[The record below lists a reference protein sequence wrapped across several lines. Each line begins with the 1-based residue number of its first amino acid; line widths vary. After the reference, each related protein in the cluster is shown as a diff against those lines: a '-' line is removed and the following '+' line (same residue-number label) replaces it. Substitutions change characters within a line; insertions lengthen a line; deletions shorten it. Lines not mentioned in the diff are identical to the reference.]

1 MSGAYYRQCKNP
13 LRRDTWPKKDWFTRG
28 PLACD
33 AAAPLMK
40 HSPGIHRDS
49 NLLFE
54 IELEPGSRG
63 SRVGNL
69 RDQLKAAIE
78 SGRLAPGMR
87 LPSLREA
94 PKLFGV
100 ARNTMAEVYD
110 QLLNQGYVVARQGSG
125 TFVTDTL
132 PRSHQPAASPNS
144 PSRSL
149 NPFWLQPEVTAAMG
163 FWRETAL
170 LSPRSPTTSIDLRP
184 ALVDARLFPFDVLR
198 RVSSKQLR
206 SLERKTARNKS
217 PQGNQGNY
225 HLRQAITNHIAVTR
239 AVACHADDVLVTSGA
254 QQAFDLLARVLV
266 ASRDTIVAVEDPG
279 YPPMR
284 VAFAAAGA
292 KLVPVG
298 IDDEGLIV
306 DAIPESASVICLCP
320 SHQFPIGVSMSARRR
335 QALIEFARR
344 HNAVIVEDDYDGEFR
359 FGGSPLTALRAHD
372 ASDVVFYVGTFSK
385 CMLPSLRLGFLIAPD
400 WARRAL
406 VAAKNCLDWH
416 CSMPIQL
423 GVAAF
428 IAEGHLA
435 HHVRKMRRVYQQR
448 RQLLME
454 ILSQD
459 FSRWLE
465 AIPSHYGMHI
475 SAVASTD
482 LDLERVTDRL
492 ARNNAGRPVQLHS
505 FSRYYLGPQ
514 TRRGLIFGLG
524 AAHQSDL
531 RRALAALHSALHGR

>member
-1 MSGAYYRQCKNP
+1 M
-13 LRRDTWPKKDWFTRG
+13 
-28 PLACD
+28 
-33 AAAPLMK
+33 
-40 HSPGIHRDS
+40 
-49 NLLFE
+49 LFE
-54 IELEPGSRG
+54 LPLEPGSRG
-63 SRVGNL
+63 SRKGQL
-69 RDQLKAAIE
+69 RDQLKAAIRD
-78 SGRLAPGMR
+78 GRLAPGMR
-87 LPSLREA
+87 LPSLRDA
-94 PKLFGV
+94 RKLFRVG
-100 ARNTMAEVYD
+100 RNTLAEVYE
-110 QLLNQGYVVARQGSG
+110 QLLNEGYVVARQGSG
-125 TFVTDTL
+125 TFVADP
-132 PRSHQPAASPNS
+132 PRGSQQPITPADSTA
-144 PSRSL
+144 RRL
-149 NPFWLQPEVTAAMG
+149 NPFWLQPEVTAAIG
-163 FWRETAL
+163 FWRDP
-170 LSPRSPTTSIDLRP
+170 SPSIPTSPTNSIDLRP
-184 ALVDARLFPFDVLR
+184 ALVDVRMFPFDVLR

-206 SLERKTARNKS
+206 SMERKTSRNKS

-225 HLRQAITNHIAVTR
+225 QLRKAITHHIAVTR
-239 AVACHADDVLVTSGA
+239 AVACQPEQVLVTSGA

-266 ASRDTIVAVEDPG
+266 ASGGAVVAVEDPG

-306 DAIPESASVICLCP
+306 DAIPTNASVICLCP
-320 SHQFPIGVSMSARRR
+320 SHQFPVGVSLSARRR

-359 FGGSPLTALRAHD
+359 FEGSPLMALHAHA

-400 WARRAL
+400 WARPAL

-435 HHVRKMRRVYQQR
+435 RHVRKMRRVYQQR
-448 RQLLME
+448 RQLLLQ

-459 FSRWLE
+459 FSRWLQ
-465 AIPSHYGMHI
+465 AIPCHYGMHI
-475 SAVASTD
+475 SATARTEF
-482 LDLERVTDRL
+482 DLEAVVEKLDHIRL
-492 ARNNAGRPVQLHS
+492 HT

-514 TRRGLIFGLG
+514 TRQGFIFGLG
-524 AAHQSDL
+524 AAPPEDL
-531 RRALAALHSALHGR
+531 RRALSALKEALPQPARGGSR

>member
-1 MSGAYYRQCKNP
+1 MAEKGLVHSQ
-13 LRRDTWPKKDWFTRG
+13 
-28 PLACD
+28 
-33 AAAPLMK
+33 AAAMRCCGTTYGPFARQGLAL
-40 HSPGIHRDS
+40 S
-49 NLLFE
+49 LLFE

-69 RDQLKAAIE
+69 RDQLKAAIDD
-78 SGRLAPGMR
+78 GRLAPGMR
-87 LPSLREA
+87 LPSSRDA
-94 PKLFGV
+94 RKLFGV
-100 ARNTMAEVYD
+100 ARNTMAEVYE
-110 QLLNQGYVVARQGSG
+110 QLLNEGYVVARQGSG
-125 TFVTDTL
+125 TFVADTV
-132 PRSHQPAASPNS
+132 PRAQQPVTSANS
-144 PSRSL
+144 PAHLL
-149 NPFWLQPEVTAAMG
+149 NPFWLQPEVTAAIG
-163 FWRETAL
+163 FWRDT
-170 LSPRSPTTSIDLRP
+170 SPHSPTSPTTSIDLRP
-184 ALVDARLFPFDVLR
+184 ALVDARMFPFDVLR

-206 SLERKTARNKS
+206 LLERKTARNKS

-225 HLRQAITNHIAVTR
+225 HLRKAITQHIAVTR
-239 AVACHADDVLVTSGA
+239 AVACHGDDVLVTSGA

-266 ASRDTIVAVEDPG
+266 ASSDTVVAVEDPG

-306 DAIPESASVICLCP
+306 DAIPANASVICLCP

-335 QALIEFARR
+335 QALLEFARR

-359 FGGSPLTALRAHD
+359 FEGSPLTALRAHEE
-372 ASDVVFYVGTFSK
+372 ASHVVFYVGTFSK
-385 CMLPSLRLGFLIAPD
+385 CMLPSLRLGFIIPPD

-435 HHVRKMRRVYQQR
+435 RHVRKMRRVYQQR
-448 RQLLME
+448 RQLLMQ
-454 ILSQD
+454 ILNQD
-459 FSRWLE
+459 FSRWLQ
-465 AIPSHYGMHI
+465 AIPSNYGMHI
-475 SAVASTD
+475 SATACTE
-482 LDLERVTDRL
+482 LDLELAAEKL
-492 ARNNAGRPVQLHS
+492 ARNNVQLHT

-514 TRRGLIFGLG
+514 TRRGFIFGLG

-531 RRALAALHSALHGR
+531 RRALAALHHALRSR

>member
-1 MSGAYYRQCKNP
+1 MSP
-13 LRRDTWPKKDWFTRG
+13 
-28 PLACD
+28 
-33 AAAPLMK
+33 
-40 HSPGIHRDS
+40 SPGRS
-49 NLLFE
+49 RVLFE

-78 SGRLAPGMR
+78 DGRLAPGMR
-87 LPSLREA
+87 LPSSRDA
-94 PKLFGV
+94 RKLFGV
-100 ARNTMAEVYD
+100 ARNTMAEVYE
-110 QLLNQGYVVARQGSG
+110 QLLNEGYVVARHGSG
-125 TFVTDTL
+125 TFVADAL
-132 PRSHQPAASPNS
+132 PRAQQPATSANS
-144 PSRSL
+144 PQRRL
-149 NPFWLQPEVTAAMG
+149 NSFWLQPEVTAAMG
-163 FWRETAL
+163 FWRETTPL
-170 LSPRSPTTSIDLRP
+170 TPTGSTPSFDLRP

-206 SLERKTARNKS
+206 SLERRTARNKS
-217 PQGNQGNY
+217 PQGNQGNF
-225 HLRQAITNHIAVTR
+225 HLRKAITNHIAVTR

-266 ASRDTIVAVEDPG
+266 ASRDAVVAVEDPG

-298 IDDEGLIV
+298 IDAEGLIV
-306 DAIPESASVICLCP
+306 DAIPANASVICLCP

-335 QALIEFARR
+335 QALIELARR
-344 HNAVIVEDDYDGEFR
+344 NNAVIVEDDYDGEFR
-359 FGGSPLTALRAHD
+359 FGGSPLTALRAHE

-385 CMLPSLRLGFLIAPD
+385 CMLPSLRLGFIIAPD
-400 WARRAL
+400 WARGAL

-454 ILSQD
+454 TLNED

-465 AIPSHYGMHI
+465 AIPSHYGIHI
-475 SAVASTD
+475 SAAATTE
-482 LDLERVTDRL
+482 LDLERATETL
-492 ARNNAGRPVQLHS
+492 ARNNIQLHT

-514 TRRGLIFGLG
+514 TLHGLIFGLG
-524 AAHQSDL
+524 AANQSDL
-531 RRALAALHSALHGR
+531 RRALSALHQTLRGRRG

>member
-1 MSGAYYRQCKNP
+1 
-13 LRRDTWPKKDWFTRG
+13 
-28 PLACD
+28 
-33 AAAPLMK
+33 
-40 HSPGIHRDS
+40 
-49 NLLFE
+49 
-54 IELEPGSRG
+54 
-63 SRVGNL
+63 
-69 RDQLKAAIE
+69 
-78 SGRLAPGMR
+78 MR
-87 LPSLREA
+87 

-100 ARNTMAEVYD
+100 ARNTMAEVYE
-110 QLLNQGYVVARQGSG
+110 QLLNEGYVVARQGSG
-125 TFVTDTL
+125 TFVADKL
-132 PRSHQPAASPNS
+132 
-144 PSRSL
+144 PSRSAAGDL
-149 NPFWLQPEVTAAMG
+149 RQLTGAPSQSILAAAGNDRGNGILARHIPYTPTTA
-163 FWRETAL
+163 
-170 LSPRSPTTSIDLRP
+170 TTSIDLRP
-184 ALVDARLFPFDVLR
+184 ALVDARMFPFDVLR

-225 HLRQAITNHIAVTR
+225 HLRKAITNHIAVTR
-239 AVACHADDVLVTSGA
+239 AVACHVDDVLVTSGA

-266 ASRDTIVAVEDPG
+266 ASGDTVVAVEDPG

-298 IDDEGLIV
+298 IDAEGLIV
-306 DAIPESASVICLCP
+306 DAIPTNASVICLCP

-359 FGGSPLTALRAHD
+359 FEGSPLTALRAHE

-385 CMLPSLRLGFLIAPD
+385 CMLPSLRLGFIIAPD

-428 IAEGHLA
+428 IADGHLA

-448 RQLLME
+448 RQLLMQM
-454 ILSQD
+454 LNQD
-459 FSRWLE
+459 FRRWLE

-475 SAVASTD
+475 SAGLGLAHD
-482 LDLERVTDRL
+482 LDLERATEKL
-492 ARNNAGRPVQLHS
+492 ARNNIQLHT

-514 TRRGLIFGLG
+514 TRQGLIFGLG
-524 AAHQSDL
+524 TAHQNDL
-531 RRALAALHSALHGR
+531 RRALGALHNALRSR

>member
-1 MSGAYYRQCKNP
+1 
-13 LRRDTWPKKDWFTRG
+13 
-28 PLACD
+28 
-33 AAAPLMK
+33 
-40 HSPGIHRDS
+40 
-49 NLLFE
+49 
-54 IELEPGSRG
+54 
-63 SRVGNL
+63 L

-78 SGRLAPGMR
+78 DGRLAPGMR
-87 LPSLREA
+87 LPSLRDA
-94 PKLFGV
+94 PKLFRV
-100 ARNTMAEVYD
+100 ARNTLAEVYE
-110 QLLNQGYVVARQGSG
+110 QLLNEGCIVARQGSG
-125 TFVTDTL
+125 TFVADKL
-132 PRSHQPAASPNS
+132 PVAQQPASSANS
-144 PSRSL
+144 PARRL
-149 NPFWLQPEVTAAMG
+149 NPFWLQPETSAAIG
-163 FWRETAL
+163 FWRDTSLYTPATA
-170 LSPRSPTTSIDLRP
+170 TTSIDLRP
-184 ALVDARLFPFDVLR
+184 ALVDVRMFPFDVLR

-206 SLERKTARNKS
+206 ALERKTARNKS

-225 HLRQAITNHIAVTR
+225 HLRKAITNHIAVTR
-239 AVACHADDVLVTSGA
+239 AVACHVDDVLVTSGA

-266 ASRDTIVAVEDPG
+266 TSGDAVVAVEDPG

-298 IDDEGLIV
+298 IDSEGLIV
-306 DAIPESASVICLCP
+306 DAIPTNASVICLCP

-335 QALIEFARR
+335 RALIEFARR

-359 FGGSPLTALRAHD
+359 FEGSPLTALRAHE

-385 CMLPSLRLGFLIAPD
+385 CMLPSLRLGFIIAPD
-400 WARRAL
+400 WARQAL

-448 RQLLME
+448 RQLLMQ
-454 ILSQD
+454 ILNQD

-475 SAVASTD
+475 SAAAGTGPAASTQ
-482 LDLERVTDRL
+482 LDLERVTEKL
-492 ARNNAGRPVQLHS
+492 ARAHIQLHT

-514 TRRGLIFGLG
+514 TRQGLIFGLG
-524 AAHQSDL
+524 TAPPNDL
-531 RRALAALHSALHGR
+531 RRALSALHNALRSR

>member
-1 MSGAYYRQCKNP
+1 
-13 LRRDTWPKKDWFTRG
+13 
-28 PLACD
+28 
-33 AAAPLMK
+33 MK
-40 HSPGIHRDS
+40 HSPVNTRNPS
-49 NLLFE
+49 LLFE

-63 SRVGNL
+63 SRAGNL

-87 LPSLREA
+87 LPSSRDA
-94 PKLFGV
+94 RKLFGV
-100 ARNTMAEVYD
+100 ARNTMAEVYE

-125 TFVTDTL
+125 TFVADTL
-132 PRSHQPAASPNS
+132 PRAQQQATSAHSPA
-144 PSRSL
+144 RRL
-149 NPFWLQPEVTAAMG
+149 NPFWLQPEVAAAIG
-163 FWRETAL
+163 FWRDP
-170 LSPRSPTTSIDLRP
+170 SPHSPTNATASIDLRP
-184 ALVDARLFPFDVLR
+184 ALVDARMFPFDVLR

-206 SLERKTARNKS
+206 LLERKTARNKS

-239 AVACHADDVLVTSGA
+239 AVACHCDDVLVTSGA

-266 ASRDTIVAVEDPG
+266 ASGDTVVAVEDPG

-298 IDDEGLIV
+298 IDTEGLIV
-306 DAIPESASVICLCP
+306 DAIPANASVICLCP
-320 SHQFPIGVSMSARRR
+320 SHQFPIGVSMSALRR

-359 FGGSPLTALRAHD
+359 FDGSPLTALRGHE
-372 ASDVVFYVGTFSK
+372 ASDVVFYVGTLSK
-385 CMLPSLRLGFLIAPD
+385 CMLPSLRLGFIIAPD

-423 GVAAF
+423 GVAGF

-435 HHVRKMRRVYQQR
+435 RHVRKMRRVYQQR
-448 RQLLME
+448 RQLLVQ
-454 ILSQD
+454 ILNQD
-459 FSRWLE
+459 FSRYLQ
-465 AIPSHYGMHI
+465 AIPSCYGIHI
-475 SAVASTD
+475 SATAATE
-482 LDLERVTDRL
+482 LDLERATEKL
-492 ARNNAGRPVQLHS
+492 ARNQVQLHT

-514 TRRGLIFGLG
+514 TRRGLVFGLG
-524 AAHQSDL
+524 AAHQTDL
-531 RRALAALHSALHGR
+531 RRALAALHNALRGR